1 MAQNKLSEHRCRSHM
16 KPGMLGDGDGLW
28 LRVQKPRGD
37 RPPSK
42 NWVFIFRRGDKR
54 VEIGL
59 GGYGSGTAPVSLAL
73 ARQKAQAIRDRLANG
88 EDPRGP
94 KPAPKL
100 TTKPKTF
107 YDCMEALLESKSEG
121 WRNPKHKAQ
130 WEMTLRDYAKPLHDM
145 PIADIALGDVKE
157 ALLPHWHERP
167 ETADRLRMRIRAVI
181 DYGIAHEWRKAG
193 NPALWRGLLDKVMPA
208 RKKRDKEHHAALNHV
223 QAAATVAKL
232 RQSSGT
238 AARAVEFL
246 VLTVGRAGEVRGA
259 RFGEIDV
266 AAKTWTIPG
275 DRMKAGIQ
283 HVVPLTDRAL
293 QIVEARRQ
301 QATSQMIFE
310 GGREGAPVSDTAM
323 TKALRLA
330 SPDKAATLHGWRS
343 TFRDWAGDETDH
355 PREIIESALAHA
367 VGNETERAYRR
378 SDALQK
384 RRALM
389 DDWAKYCDNG
399 K

>member
-1 MAQNKLSEHRCRSHM
+1 MALNKLSESRCKSHL
-16 KPGMLGDGDGLW
+16 KPGMLGDGGGLY

-37 RPPSK
+37 LPPSK
-42 NWVFIFRRGDKR
+42 NWVFVYRRGDKR

-59 GGYGSGTAPVSLAL
+59 GGYGAGTAPVSLMM
-73 ARQKAQAIRDRLANG
+73 ARSKAQVIRERLALG
-88 EDPRGP
+88 EDPRGSQREP
-94 KPAPKL
+94 KPAA
-100 TTKPKTF
+100 KPKTF
-107 YDCMEALLESKSEG
+107 YDCMEALLESKAEG
-121 WRNPKHKAQ
+121 WRNPKHKHQ

-208 RKKRDKEHHAALNHV
+208 RKRREREHHAALNHT
-223 QAAATVAKL
+223 QAAVTVAKL
-232 RQSSGT
+232 RQSTGT

-246 VLTVGRAGEVRGA
+246 ALTVGRAGEVRGA
-259 RFGEIDV
+259 RFDEIDM
-266 AAKTWTIPG
+266 AAKTWTVPA

-283 HVVPLTDRAL
+283 HLVPLTDRAL
-293 QIVEARRQ
+293 QIIEARRQ
-301 QATSQMIFE
+301 KSTSMLVFE
-310 GGREGAPVSDTAM
+310 GGKENTPVSDTAM

-330 SPDKAATLHGWRS
+330 SPDKEATLHGWRS

-355 PREIIESALAHA
+355 PREIIETALAHA

-378 SDALQK
+378 SDALEK
-384 RRALM
+384 RRRLM
-389 DDWAKYCDNG
+389 EEWGNYCDNA

>member
-1 MAQNKLSEHRCRSHM
+1 M
-16 KPGMLGDGDGLW
+16 
-28 LRVQKPRGD
+28 
-37 RPPSK
+37 
-42 NWVFIFRRGDKR
+42 
-54 VEIGL
+54 
-59 GGYGSGTAPVSLAL
+59 
-73 ARQKAQAIRDRLANG
+73 ARQKALVIRDRLANG
-88 EDPRGP
+88 EDPRGD
-94 KPAPKL
+94 KPAPKI

-107 YDCMEALLESKSEG
+107 YDCMEALLESKAEG
-121 WRNPKHKAQ
+121 WRNSKHKHQ

-157 ALLPHWHERP
+157 CLLPHWHERP

-208 RKKRDKEHHAALNHV
+208 RKRRDKEHHAALNHE
-223 QAAATVAKL
+223 QAAQTVAKL

-246 VLTVGRAGEVRGA
+246 ALTVGRAGEVRGA
-259 RFGEIDV
+259 RFDEIDIE
-266 AAKTWTIPG
+266 AKTWTVPG
-275 DRMKAGIQ
+275 NRMKAGLQ

-301 QATSQMIFE
+301 QSTCALIFE
-310 GGREGAPVSDTAM
+310 GGREDAPVSDTAM

-343 TFRDWAGDETDH
+343 TFRDWAGDETEH
-355 PREIIESALAHA
+355 PREIIESALAHS

-378 SDALQK
+378 LDALQK
-384 RRALM
+384 RRKLM
-389 DDWAKYCDNG
+389 EDWDAYCAGAN
-399 K
+399 